1 MNVKLTGKQTEALL
15 SATYNPNARGDG
27 MGAYVIMSV
36 HHITRKSLH
45 DKGLMY
51 GHYYLTRKGTE
62 VLAALSG
69 NEVDMYGMEWR
80 EDSHGE
86 YIAPAPVVSVQ
97 GEYVEPTTMVDL
109 DGNVIPYDAFGSMA
123 IQEARA
129 RIENGGCVGLCAV
142 GTGCAHCDEQYGP
155 EASQTDAESVSPA
168 MVDTLTPNGK
178 ATFAYYANNGMSDI
192 DAFRKAADMCGT
204 VEKETQ
210 EESSMETQTVATVN
224 VVQAYMGSNGMNHY
238 HAPGCRDIEREAK
251 RHGARKG
258 MGVYEFPFSSVAAII
273 EHEYSDCNDGN
284 AFDMVAHANDDF
296 DGLKIM
302 SCLRDSLPM
311 GDIEGMPVEFKGGR
325 WTLGDAPLD
334 SERCTVCEV
343 FGNVA
348 DNSTDIDGK
357 HVCGY
362 CVDNGRTF
370 ATLDTHS
377 LTFYVETEGAGTKY
391 ECADCGSIDTRA
403 RFAEYVCEGDQEDA
417 GFVETDSTDDYAI
430 VSRLS
435 TGAGFHTVEE
445 SRTATPESATV
456 TGTTHHTLDSEGK
469 TWERF
474 EHVLSVGDVVK
485 VVGSQGVYEVHCL
498 IPGLPVVYVLGTQ
511 GEPFPVPATD
521 VYAL

>member
-86 YIAPAPVVSVQ
+86 YIARAPVVSVQ

-155 EASQTDAESVSPA
+155 EASQTDAESVN
-168 MVDTLTPNGK
+168 D
-178 ATFAYYANNGMSDI
+178 
-192 DAFRKAADMCGT
+192 
-204 VEKETQ
+204 TQ

-485 VVGSQGVYEVHCL
+485 VGGAQGV
-498 IPGLPVVYVLGTQ
+498 
-511 GEPFPVPATD
+511 
-521 VYAL
+521 